1 MGVEQVETL
10 IIGGGQAGLAMSE
23 QLTMRSLPH
32 LVVERHRIVE
42 RWRSERWDGLH
53 ANGPAWSDSMPGYP
67 IPGVPLDAFATRDQ
81 IVDYFVAYADA
92 IRAPV
97 RCGVEVTVLTQRK
110 NGAGF
115 HADTSR
121 GPIEAANVIAAT
133 GPFQRPVIPA
143 LVPPDAGVFQVHGSA
158 YRNPGALPEGAVL
171 VVGAGSSGAQ
181 IADELMRAGRR
192 VYLSVGHHIRPP
204 RRYRRRD
211 FVWWMDQQGLWHL
224 PLGAQTPA
232 HTVLA
237 FSGAYGGVSVDY
249 RRLATQGL
257 VLVGRAEA
265 YRDGVMSFA
274 QDLATNLAMGDASCL
289 AFCDQADA
297 FAAQLRLDLPE
308 EPEARGIPPDP
319 PCVVDPIRELRLRD
333 AGIGCHYLGHGL
345 RARFWLAQGSGVRR
359 TRHARAPTGR
369 DVSARFCTFWGS
381 HGCPNGRRLSFCG
394 VGHDAARLADHI
406 AARAR
411 ALVPTS

>member
-1 MGVEQVETL
+1 M
-10 IIGGGQAGLAMSE
+10 
-23 QLTMRSLPH
+23 
-32 LVVERHRIVE
+32 
-42 RWRSERWDGLH
+42 
-53 ANGPAWSDSMPGYP
+53 
-67 IPGVPLDAFATRDQ
+67 
-81 IVDYFVAYADA
+81 
-92 IRAPV
+92 
-97 RCGVEVTVLTQRK
+97 
-110 NGAGF
+110 
-115 HADTSR
+115 
-121 GPIEAANVIAAT
+121 
-133 GPFQRPVIPA
+133 
-143 LVPPDAGVFQVHGSA
+143 
-158 YRNPGALPEGAVL
+158 L

-181 IADELMRAGRR
+181 IADELIRAGRR

-249 RRLATQGL
+249 RRLATHGL

-308 EPEARGIPPDP
+308 EPEARVIPPDP

-333 AGIGCHYLGHGL
+333 AGIGAIIWATGYALDFGWLRVPVFDEHGTPVHRLGVTSVPGL
-345 RARFWLAQGSGVRR
+345 YFLGLAWLSKR
-359 TRHARAPTGR
+359 T
-369 DVSARFCTFWGS
+369 S
-381 HGCPNGRRLSFCG
+381 SFICG
-394 VGHDAARLADHI
+394 VGDDAARLADHI
-406 AARAR
+406 ATRG
-411 ALVPTS
+411 